1 MIELRNEGQR
11 LKGHSMASTVL
22 TVPDISCEHCE
33 RAVKNALEPLAGV
46 GSVDVNIPEHLVRVD
61 FDESK
66 VDINAM
72 RAALAEEEYPVS
84 AVDGRAA

>member
-1 MIELRNEGQR
+1 
-11 LKGHSMASTVL
+11 MATTVL

-33 RAVKNALEPLAGV
+33 RAVKNALEPLTGV

-61 FDESK
+61 FDENQ
-66 VDINAM
+66 VGIDAM